1 MQDMLLSYVIVYVPD
16 VEKAVTFYEG
26 AFGLKRRMM
35 HESGQY
41 AEMETG
47 STALAFA
54 SEADVTTCHA
64 FRPNRA
70 DDKAAGVEVAFVTE
84 DVAAAYARAID
95 HGAQGEVEP
104 VAKPWGQTIAYVRD
118 LNGFL
123 VEICTRVGA

>member
-1 MQDMLLSYVIVYVPD
+1 MQLSYVIIYVPD
-16 VEKAVTFYEG
+16 VTKAVSFYEG
-26 AFGLKRRMM
+26 AFGLTQRMI
-35 HESGQY
+35 HDSGQY

-54 SEADVTTCHA
+54 SEADVTTCHT

-70 DDKAAGVEVAFVTE
+70 DEKAAAVEVAFVTE
-84 DVAAAYARAID
+84 DVQAAFDRAVD
-95 HGAQGEVEP
+95 HGAHPEVAP

-123 VEICTRVGA
+123 VELCTRVGS